1 MNKTRKELGLGAIL
15 FVLWLLMKIFPR
27 SGFMMTLLLIVAV
40 ALVVIGL
47 LPDNLYQEIH
57 KFKQKLLP
65 KK

>member
-15 FVLWLLMKIFPR
+15 FALWLLMKIFPR
-27 SGFMMTLLLIVAV
+27 SGFMMTLLFIVAV

-57 KFKQKLLP
+57 KLRQKLLS

>member
-47 LPDNLYQEIH
+47 LPDNLYQEVR
-57 KFKQKLLP
+57 KLKEKLLP

>member
-57 KFKQKLLP
+57 KLKQKLLP